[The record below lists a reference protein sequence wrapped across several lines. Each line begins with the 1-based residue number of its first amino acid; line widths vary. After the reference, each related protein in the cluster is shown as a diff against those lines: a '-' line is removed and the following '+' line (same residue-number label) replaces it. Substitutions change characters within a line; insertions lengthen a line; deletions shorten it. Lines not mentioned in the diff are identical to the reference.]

1 MRIDRVSRQ
10 QIHRTFQEAFAHYA
24 MDMSS
29 LTEERLR
36 VRCVKN
42 AVDWDVSVGAFDG
55 DRMIGFTLI
64 GIDEWQGGLGAFD
77 AATGIVE
84 GYRGQGLTRAMFDH
98 ALPDL
103 KVRGVESFV
112 LEVLKDNEPAIRA
125 YRKAGFEVSRELKC
139 FELQIEDLQGRDADM
154 VALPVRSV
162 DRQVVSSLAE
172 SVDWPPSW
180 ENSFKAIDRIPDE
193 LVVVAAFDGEACI
206 GAVAY
211 TPMLNWILT
220 IVVEPSYRRQGVG
233 RALIQGLVES
243 LPEGIET
250 VRLQNVDGADSG
262 MASFLERVGFEPLV
276 DQYEMT
282 REV

>member
-193 LVVVAAFDGEACI
+193 LVVVAAFDGEVCI

-233 RALIQGLVES
+233 RALIQGLVEA